1 MTFRQLQLPKFKES
15 SEEDF
20 SACFSLTFI
29 LMIVFSSFAYLT
41 STLKH
46 LTADKGQHQLW
57 SKGQKFVVPNLNL
70 KLKKLNICN
79 PFLRLDVQ
87 ISKIYF
93 YGENIFLFE
102 LGIKISE
109 FIADYKNCFI
119 SVTRLIYNTVR
130 LLKDGILESA

>member
-1 MTFRQLQLPKFKES
+1 M
-15 SEEDF
+15 
-20 SACFSLTFI
+20 
-29 LMIVFSSFAYLT
+29 
-41 STLKH
+41 
-46 LTADKGQHQLW
+46 
-57 SKGQKFVVPNLNL
+57 PNLNL
-70 KLKKLNICN
+70 KLKKFNICN

-130 LLKDGILESA
+130 LLKDGILESG